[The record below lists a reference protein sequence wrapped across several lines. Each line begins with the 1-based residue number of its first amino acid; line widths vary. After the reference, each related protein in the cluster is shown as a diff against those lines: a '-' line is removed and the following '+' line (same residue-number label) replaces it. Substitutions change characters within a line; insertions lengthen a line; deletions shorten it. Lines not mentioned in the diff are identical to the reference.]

1 MEEYSKTLK
10 LTGVKE
16 LVVISGI
23 SGCGKTTLAKKL
35 AARHNIYLLS
45 VDVCKA
51 ELGTQYGFLTD
62 FEKKIFNNTA
72 EEHFKLQCITQM
84 RTQES
89 VIVEYPFSSDWQ
101 AFFTECAK
109 SYGYRLIVI
118 NLVSKDFKRVYN
130 ARVERDKQT
139 DRPKVLLCDAWIP
152 NKVCHYAD
160 DADVM
165 DHMYAQWSYQSKTRL
180 AGDETYCVNCEDELW
195 NHQDSTAL

>member
-1 MEEYSKTLK
+1 MSEKLEQLK
-10 LTGVKE
+10 LTGAKE

-35 AARHNIYLLS
+35 AAKHKIYVLS
-45 VDVCKA
+45 VDDCKA

-101 AFFTECAK
+101 AFFTECAR

-118 NLVSKDFKRVYN
+118 NLVSKDFERVYN

-139 DRPKVLLCDAWIP
+139 YRPKVLLCDVWIP
-152 NKVCHYAD
+152 DNICHHAT
-160 DADVM
+160 DADVR
-165 DHMYAQWSYQSKTRL
+165 DHMYAQWSSADTTQL
-180 AGDETYCVNCEDELW
+180 VGDETYDVDCEEELW
-195 NHQDSTAL
+195 